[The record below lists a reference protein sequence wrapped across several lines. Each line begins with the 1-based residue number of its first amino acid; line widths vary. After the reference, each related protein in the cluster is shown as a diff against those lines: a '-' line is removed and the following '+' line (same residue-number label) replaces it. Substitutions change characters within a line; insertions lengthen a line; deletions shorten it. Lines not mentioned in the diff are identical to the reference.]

1 MFIRDQHLRREG
13 RGRSGTEPWPEKLSA
28 NLLGR
33 CEANIGHQSG
43 PHRAGMAR
51 ALDPDGLHSVTDVGF
66 PEKDVTSV
74 TAALWGEADPEGD
87 AGCRSS
93 FLLP

>member
-1 MFIRDQHLRREG
+1 MAWQIIRQPAREVWG
-13 RGRSGTEPWPEKLSA
+13 KYWPSEWTTKAGT
-28 NLLGR
+28 
-33 CEANIGHQSG
+33 
-43 PHRAGMAR
+43 AR

-66 PEKDVTSV
+66 PEKDVTPV